1 MAMWGQNRDFNK
13 NMKIKYVLLLFVLKC
28 YINFEQNVVVIYVYF
43 FYFRRLFVYVNNNK

>member
-28 YINFEQNVVVIYVYF
+28 YINIEQNVVVAYVYF
-43 FYFRRLFVYVNNNK
+43 FTSVVCLLT

>member
-28 YINFEQNVVVIYVYF
+28 YINFEQNVVVIY
-43 FYFRRLFVYVNNNK
+43 FRRLFVYVNNV